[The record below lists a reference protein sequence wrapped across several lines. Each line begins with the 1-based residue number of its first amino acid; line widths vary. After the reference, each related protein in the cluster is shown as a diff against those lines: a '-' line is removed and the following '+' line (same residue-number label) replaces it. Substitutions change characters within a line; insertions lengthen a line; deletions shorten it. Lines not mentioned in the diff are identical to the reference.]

1 MERGKTLCNL
11 DKLGLK
17 LVYTRLIGL
26 VSLQGASCLA
36 SHLFQT
42 PPGGTGRELAR
53 KEVEAQPLWPTRRS
67 LKEVAGEAGCSLEA
81 D

>member
-1 MERGKTLCNL
+1 MGNKVTVLTQITGAGGPVRQQYERNVDTGSSNC
-11 DKLGLK
+11 
-17 LVYTRLIGL
+17 
-26 VSLQGASCLA
+26 A
-36 SHLFQT
+36 
-42 PPGGTGRELAR
+42 PGGTGRELAR